1 MPRFHARAWF
11 PAVLLLALHAPGA
24 RAGEGA
30 PTGDAS
36 AEIQALIARMGE
48 SACRFQRNGR
58 WHDAAEAQAH
68 LQRKYD
74 WARRRGMSG
83 DAEAFIERAASR
95 SSLTGRPYRVACAGQ
110 PERDAGEWFRAQLRD
125 LRADHQSATQPR

>member
-1 MPRFHARAWF
+1 M
-11 PAVLLLALHAPGA
+11 LALHIAA
-24 RAGEGA
+24 AQAGEGA
-30 PTGDAS
+30 PAAAS
-36 AEIQALIARMGE
+36 AEIQSLIARLGE
-48 SACRFQRNGR
+48 SGCRFQRNGR

-74 WARRRGMSG
+74 WARGRGMSG

-110 PERDAGEWFRAQLRD
+110 PETDSVEWFRAQLRD